1 MSTIKIGIVG
11 CGDISGIYLT
21 NITNMFKEIEIIGVC
36 DLIPERAQKAVETYQ
51 IPKMYQDMYELF
63 ADPNVD
69 IVLNLT
75 RPYEHYGVSVEALKA
90 GKHVYSEKP
99 LAATLEEGKKL
110 VTLAEE
116 KGLLIGGA
124 PDTFLGAGIQTCRK
138 LIDDGLIG
146 TPVGASAFMVCR
158 GHESWHPDPEFYY
171 KHGGGPMMDMGPYYL
186 TALVDLLGEIST
198 VSGMTRISY
207 PQRLI
212 TSKPKEGTIVD
223 VDVPT
228 YVAGMMNF
236 KSGAIGTIFTT
247 FDVYKAEVPR
257 IEIYGSKGTLSVP
270 DPNTFGGPVRL
281 YRPETGEFKEIPLLF
296 EYKENSRALGLAD
309 MAKAIQTGRDFR
321 ASSKV
326 TYHVLEVMSAFEKS
340 SQEGIHI
347 AIESEVERPEL
358 MADGLMKGILE
369 N

>member
-1 MSTIKIGIVG
+1 MIKIGVVG

-21 NITNMFKEIEIIGVC
+21 NITKLFKEIEIIGVC
-36 DLIPERAQKAVETYQ
+36 DLIAQRSEAAAKKYN
-51 IPKMYQDMYELF
+51 IPKIYGDMYELF
-63 ADPNVD
+63 ADPEVD

-75 RPYEHYGVSVEALKA
+75 RPYEHYGVSSEALKV
-90 GKHVYSEKP
+90 GKHVYSEKL

-110 VTLAEE
+110 TKLAKE

-186 TALVDLLGEIST
+186 TAMVNLLGGVRS

-207 PQRLI
+207 PQRII
-212 TSKPKEGTIVD
+212 TSQPKDGMLVE

-228 YVAGMMNF
+228 YVAGMMQF
-236 KSGAIGTIFTT
+236 ESGAIGTIFTT

-270 DPNTFGGPVRL
+270 DPNTFDGPVRL

-296 EYKENSRALGLAD
+296 GYKENSRALGLAD
-309 MAKAIQTGRDFR
+309 MAKAIETKRDFR
-321 ASSKV
+321 ASSML
-326 TYHVLEVMSAFEKS
+326 TYHVLEVMSAFQTS
-340 SQEGIHI
+340 SDSGRHI
-347 AIESEVERPEL
+347 PIESKLERPQP
-358 MADGLMKGILE
+358 MVDYQIKGILE
-369 N
+369 A